1 VQQKTG
7 VLRRAEDVDPGLL
20 EAVFKLAH
28 PSKAGDTKALVPM
41 EKGHYALVVLNS
53 VEPGDASKIP
63 EEAQQFLREQ
73 MARAYGNADIQE
85 FLDVLRSQ
93 SKIEVA
99 KQRL

>member
-1 VQQKTG
+1 
-7 VLRRAEDVDPGLL
+7 
-20 EAVFKLAH
+20 
-28 PSKAGDTKALVPM
+28 
-41 EKGHYALVVLNS
+41 LNS

-85 FLDVLRSQ
+85 FLDILRSQ
-93 SKIEVA
+93 SKIEIA